1 MIVGQTLYFGSLFS
15 KDTGEHEEDGVEE
28 AHVDN
33 VGNELVLE
41 DLTSLVVVVGSSA
54 SNAADR
60 STLSFSP
67 SKVGGQNR
75 TRLLD
80 LDRRSLVSSS
90 NADDL
95 VRGCDRPRDRDSRR
109 PLDDDRR
116 DDDDDDCFSP
126 PPDPSFTAL
135 GSPPLIRPFRLTNAL
150 HTELEATLLSSNIH
164 IGHESNSTFHPFVRG
179 DRRCIC
185 TKGWEGHR
193 PWESTGGQLISSP
206 FMCVYDMHKNVY
218 ICRSSSPYMN

>member
-1 MIVGQTLYFGSLFS
+1 MIAGQTLYFGSLFS
-15 KDTGEHEEDGVEE
+15 KDTTGEHEEDG
-28 AHVDN
+28 HVDN
-33 VGNELVLE
+33 VGSELVLE
-41 DLTSLVVVVGSSA
+41 DLTSLVVVGSSA
-54 SNAADR
+54 SKVVDR
-60 STLSFSP
+60 SLLFSP
-67 SKVGGQNR
+67 SNVGGQNR

-109 PLDDDRR
+109 PLDDRR
-116 DDDDDDCFSP
+116 DDDDNCFSP
-126 PPDPSFTAL
+126 LTDPSFTVF
-135 GSPPLIRPFRLTNAL
+135 SPPLSRPFRLTNAL

-164 IGHESNSTFHPFVRG
+164 IGHESKRTFQPFVRG

-185 TKGWEGHR
+185 TKGWCGHR

-218 ICRSSSPYMN
+218 VCRSSSSDME